1 MTFLNINDLID
12 MKKIAVVVGTYVGV
26 YFACLALL
34 SWNRPAEGTVKELPS
49 IGIQEKFEEDVSLF
63 IQSCAAFEESIE
75 QASRATVV
83 AEFLQLR
90 LDFKKMEFLIAH
102 TDPQLFNQCLN
113 GAPLPKVMQK
123 VPDLSIIEPQGLQRI
138 EEVVYTD
145 NFDRTELTQLF
156 KKFHFSMK
164 QFEKSLKSRRL
175 YDADVFEA
183 VRLGLIRLNTLNVTG
198 FDAPANSD
206 KVNHESIQ
214 ILKGMKSILE
224 NYFEFSHE
232 TKTSE
237 LAAIFDT
244 GIQQLEEETFESFDH
259 LSFLTN
265 VINPLWKSTLILQKE
280 LNVELPS
287 LRSSLP
293 KHINYEAENLFA
305 ENFLNAST
313 FGEFAEGDES
323 EKHIELGRKLF
334 FDPLLSG
341 DKKMACATCHDPK
354 KAFTDGLPTSRT
366 NAGLSG
372 KRNSPTLLN
381 AVYATRYFHDV
392 RTDRLSLQMDH
403 VVYNPDEFATDY
415 DEMIA
420 KLNQSE
426 EYQKM
431 FNEVYGSMK
440 ITKQSVTNAMSR
452 YVSSLRSF
460 NSDFDK
466 FVRGETKT
474 ISESVKRG
482 YNLFQGKAT
491 CATCHF
497 APTFA
502 GVVPPFYDETETEVL
517 GVPKIF
523 KEPYELDDDPG
534 RYANNIIMEKA
545 PFYERS
551 FKTPTLRNIALTGP
565 YMHNGSFETLEEVI
579 DFYDA
584 GGGVG
589 LGLDVP
595 YQTLPGDSLKLS
607 DQEKEDIIHFLEALT
622 DTTGMN

>member
-1 MTFLNINDLID
+1 
-12 MKKIAVVVGTYVGV
+12 MKKIALIVAAHIGV

-34 SWNRPAEGTVKELPS
+34 SWNDASEATVKELPS
-49 IGIQEKFEEDVSLF
+49 VGIQEQFEKDISSF
-63 IQSCAAFEESIE
+63 IQSCDAFEKSIE

-90 LDFKKMEFLIAH
+90 LEFKKMEFLIAH

-145 NFDRTELTQLF
+145 NFDRKELMDLF

-164 QFEKSLKSRRL
+164 QFEQSLNGRQL
-175 YDADVFEA
+175 YDADVFES
-183 VRLGLIRLNTLNVTG
+183 VRFGLIRLNTLNVTG

-206 KVNHESIQ
+206 KVNRESIQ
-214 ILKGMKSILE
+214 ILEGMKAVMSNYLE
-224 NYFEFSHE
+224 FTNEVNS
-232 TKTSE
+232 SE
-237 LAAIFDT
+237 LLAIFDA
-244 GIQQLEEETFESFDH
+244 GIQQLEREDFDSFDH
-259 LSFLTN
+259 LSFLKN
-265 VINPLWKSTLILQKE
+265 VINPLWKSTLMLQKE

-287 LRSSLP
+287 LRSNLP
-293 KHINYEAENLFA
+293 KHINYESDNLFA

-323 EKHIELGRKLF
+323 QKNINLGRKLF

-341 DKKMACATCHDPK
+341 DGKMACASCHDPQ
-354 KAFTDGLPTSRT
+354 KAFSDGLPTSRM
-366 NAGLSG
+366 NSG
-372 KRNSPTLLN
+372 ASGMRNSPTLIN

-426 EYQKM
+426 EYQAL
-431 FNEVYGSMK
+431 FQEVYGSRK
-440 ITKQSVTNAMSR
+440 ISKQFVTNAMSR

-466 FVRGETKT
+466 YVRGETNT

-482 YNLFQGKAT
+482 YNLFQGKAA

-517 GVPKIF
+517 GVPKLF
-523 KEPYELDDDPG
+523 KEPYELDNDPG

-551 FKTPTLRNIALTGP
+551 IKTPTLRNVALTGP

-584 GGGVG
+584 GGGIG

-595 YQTLPGDSLKLS
+595 YQTLPSDSLKLT
-607 DQEKEDIIHFLEALT
+607 DQEKEDIIDFLEALT
-622 DTTGMN
+622 DTTGVK